1 MSPVETFLEMNP
13 EMNPELSHVI
23 ANAIYATLFPVVTAL
38 AVD

>member
-23 ANAIYATLFPVVTAL
+23 ANAIYATLFPIVATL